1 MSFNL
6 DTHLSFPYTHLQK
19 KEFLSIDTMGTV
31 RLEIMPGLSRYFA
44 AGFSGLLVLEREVSE
59 GATVRDLLDEITSR
73 NTEYKNGPFNV
84 RTGKLAG
91 HLSVILNG
99 RFLELSGGL
108 EAKLKPGDTIRLML
122 GFSGG

>member
-1 MSFNL
+1 MFS
-6 DTHLSFPYTHLQK
+6 
-19 KEFLSIDTMGTV
+19 V

-44 AGFSGLLVLEREVSE
+44 AGSSGLLVLEREVRK
-59 GATVRDLLDEITSR
+59 GATVRDLLDEVTSQSR
-73 NTEYKNGPFNV
+73 EFKSSPFNA
-84 RTGKLAG
+84 RTGQLAG

-108 EAKLKPGDTIRLML
+108 EAELKPGDTIRFML